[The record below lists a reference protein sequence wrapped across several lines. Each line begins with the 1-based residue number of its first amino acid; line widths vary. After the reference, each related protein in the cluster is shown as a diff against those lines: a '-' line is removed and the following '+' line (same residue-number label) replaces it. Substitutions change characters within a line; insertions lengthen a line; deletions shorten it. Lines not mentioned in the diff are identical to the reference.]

1 MSQRCQDRTCCCCL
15 LRCSGLRGLPASDP
29 PASVR
34 AEYNYLD
41 LGTERTF
48 FTPTGALPGQPP
60 FGEDIRQKI
69 QVAKVGLNYK
79 FDWGGPLAGRY

>member
-1 MSQRCQDRTCCCCL
+1 ML
-15 LRCSGLRGLPASDP
+15 LLLTSLQWVAGPASFRP

-48 FTPTGALPGQPP
+48 FTPTARTSGKRFKLP
-60 FGEDIRQKI
+60 K
-69 QVAKVGLNYK
+69 
-79 FDWGGPLAGRY
+79 LA